1 MIEILFDITGLY
13 IMLLIYQVLRRLED
27 DDK

>member
-27 DDK
+27 DNK